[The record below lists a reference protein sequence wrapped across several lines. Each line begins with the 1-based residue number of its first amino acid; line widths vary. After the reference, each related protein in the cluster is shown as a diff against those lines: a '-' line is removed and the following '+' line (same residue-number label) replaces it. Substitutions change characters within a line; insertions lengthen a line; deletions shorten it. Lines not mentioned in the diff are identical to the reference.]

1 MDIVVEKR
9 KNFIINFI
17 YACIF
22 IGLYY
27 WAVKYAM
34 GYVFPF
40 LCAAALAVFLQKP
53 INAIKGKLH
62 IKSHSFVST
71 VLVLLIVVLIIGVL
85 SLLCYI
91 IAEELKEFLQF
102 LFGQFSSLDALIA
115 TAETKIIDIVAKLP
129 VSIKTTVANYVT
141 DLFENLRSGSVAPEE
156 GVSIDFSVLSA
167 PISGAWSV
175 VKGIPSIFL
184 SALVTI
190 ISCVFMTADYENIR
204 DLIFGLLPD
213 EKAKKLRV
221 SKRTVSKGVA
231 KLFKAY
237 ATIMLITFSEM
248 FLGLYLMKIIGV
260 YKGGYIAIIA
270 FVTCIVDIVPVLG
283 TGTVV
288 IPWAVISLVLGNYGL
303 GVALLILY
311 AVITVLRQ
319 IIEPKLVA
327 NQVGLPAI
335 VTIMAMFLG
344 VKMFGAFGI
353 IILPLSVIIFKLMFD
368 EGIVGHKNAF
378 KQNGNGE
385 QTAAPVN
392 EESGAEQ

>member
-53 INAIKGKLH
+53 INAIKVKLH

-71 VLVLLIVVLIIGVL
+71 VLVLLIVVLIISVL

-91 IAEELKEFLQF
+91 IAEELKEFMQF

-115 TAETKIIDIVAKLP
+115 TAENKIIDIVAKLP
-129 VSIKTTVANYVT
+129 VSVKTTVANYVT

-156 GVSIDFSVLSA
+156 GASIDFSVLSA

-288 IPWAVISLVLGNYGL
+288 IPWAVISLILGNYGL
-303 GVALLILY
+303 GIALLILY

-319 IIEPKLVA
+319 VIEPKLVA

-378 KQNGNGE
+378 KQNADGE
-385 QTAAPVN
+385 QAAAPVT
-392 EESGAEQ
+392 EESGAER